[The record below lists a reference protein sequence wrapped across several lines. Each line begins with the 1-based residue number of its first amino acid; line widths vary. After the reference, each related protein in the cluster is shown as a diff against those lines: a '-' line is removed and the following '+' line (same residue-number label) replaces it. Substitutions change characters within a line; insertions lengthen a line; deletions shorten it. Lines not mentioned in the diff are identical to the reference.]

1 MNQNT
6 EEIFPKRRKDFWQDS
21 RYATRYANSVESTTS
36 DLNDVVAS
44 TSICRDWLGVQ
55 PRSGTRSQI
64 SHVLRSLFGFV
75 DLDQSLLSFCKLY
88 SEEKELLWPD
98 SLFKCKGFHLSN
110 DYIRYVLI

>member
-44 TSICRDWLGVQ
+44 TSICRDLVGVQ
-55 PRSGTRSQI
+55 CTLKVQYKN
-64 SHVLRSLFGFV
+64 FKE
-75 DLDQSLLSFCKLY
+75 LSFFSTKLVDRE
-88 SEEKELLWPD
+88 SKDP
-98 SLFKCKGFHLSN
+98 
-110 DYIRYVLI
+110 

>member
-44 TSICRDWLGVQ
+44 TSICRDCLGDTDVKGKD
-55 PRSGTRSQI
+55 SSYFANG
-64 SHVLRSLFGFV
+64 
-75 DLDQSLLSFCKLY
+75 
-88 SEEKELLWPD
+88 ELAVT
-98 SLFKCKGFHLSN
+98 H
-110 DYIRYVLI
+110 